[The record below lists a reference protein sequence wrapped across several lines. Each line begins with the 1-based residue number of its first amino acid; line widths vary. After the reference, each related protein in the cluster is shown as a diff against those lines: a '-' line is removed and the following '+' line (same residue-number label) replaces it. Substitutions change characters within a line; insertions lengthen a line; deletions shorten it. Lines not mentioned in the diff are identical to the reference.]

1 MRSLFDEV
9 DIGLK
14 FGFEVFLVCYC
25 IMFELFEHVKAF
37 WFGFL
42 DFWFELKLILVL
54 RPFGLYCIY
63 LGCNN
68 YAVFY
73 LMHKYITCMR
83 YDT

>member
-37 WFGFL
+37 FFFFSIL
-42 DFWFELKLILVL
+42 SFILFFRVKSFDLFKIDLVDYLKINFCLIFSHFPL
-54 RPFGLYCIY
+54 LY
-63 LGCNN
+63 L
-68 YAVFY
+68 
-73 LMHKYITCMR
+73 
-83 YDT
+83 